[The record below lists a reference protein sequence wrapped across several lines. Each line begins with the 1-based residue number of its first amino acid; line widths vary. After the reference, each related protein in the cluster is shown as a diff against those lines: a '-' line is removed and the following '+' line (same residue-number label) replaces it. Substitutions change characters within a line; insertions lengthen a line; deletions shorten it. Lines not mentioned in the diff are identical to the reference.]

1 MVAVVEVQER
11 RCVPPAG
18 FAPGRI
24 EQENR
29 RAHDVAA
36 DPAIAEPIPELVQR
50 RYPTD
55 RCVLEDHVASLRLRR
70 IRKSS
75 DVASAD
81 TSARPKVVVDGCRSK
96 TTLSHV
102 DVGSTCFDCRR
113 LGTG

>member
-70 IRKSS
+70 IRNQATSPAQTHRHDLRSS
-75 DVASAD
+75 WTASAVK
-81 TSARPKVVVDGCRSK
+81 P
-96 TTLSHV
+96 L
-102 DVGSTCFDCRR
+102 
-113 LGTG
+113 